1 MDDGDGT
8 HSNSGRTSTREEASE
23 EACTPVRDAGHGSG
37 NRRLVFNAR
46 PRLLPNEQPL
56 AVSGNMTRDYCKY
69 VHVQLAFFFQECL
82 M

>member
-8 HSNSGRTSTREEASE
+8 RSSSGRTSTREEAR
-23 EACTPVRDAGHGSG
+23 TPVRDAGHGSG

-56 AVSGNMTRDYCKY
+56 AVSGI
-69 VHVQLAFFFQECL
+69 
-82 M
+82 